1 MYTLDD
7 LYLLPDDVAAAPRW
21 APNVIDRLPHIARYI
36 WGGFTC
42 VGGLRRIP
50 LLCVL
55 RHT

>member
-1 MYTLDD
+1 MRNPGYGRADTI
-7 LYLLPDDVAAAPRW
+7 VI
-21 APNVIDRLPHIARYI
+21 VIDRLPHIARYI